1 MKKIFLVFAVVCC
14 AVMVSANGCFWDK
27 DSEDSAE
34 YAICNQSGGDSL
46 TNITV
51 RNESYPDVIS
61 GTCGPWRE
69 TDTGTAAVSYV
80 TNGTPYSDYI
90 NVEEGKFK
98 LNFYGGINWTVDE
111 F

>member
-14 AVMVSANGCFWDK
+14 ALMVSAAGCFWDK

-34 YAICNQSGGDSL
+34 YAICNKTGSIL
-46 TNITV
+46 TNITI
-51 RNESYPDVIS
+51 RNESYPDVVG

-69 TDTGTAAVSYV
+69 IDTGSASASY
-80 TNGTPYSDYI
+80 TWDGSDYSDYI

-98 LNFYGGINWTVDE
+98 LNFYGGIDWTVDE